1 MSNRNRGKFYVVAKH
16 VKDGS
21 VFGLLKALMF
31 VPYRVEMRYDIGAF
45 EYIGSSPAFDEVD
58 RGIMTP
64 KYIIT
69 YDGHR
74 VVSIAR
80 ANDVETSTCSIQN
93 G

>member
-1 MSNRNRGKFYVVAKH
+1 MSNRNRGKFYVEAKH

-31 VPYRVEMRYDIGAF
+31 VPYRVEMRYDIDAF

-58 RGIMTP
+58 QGIMTP

-69 YDGHR
+69 YDGRR

-80 ANDVETSTCSIQN
+80 VKDGETSTCSIQN